1 MTVAVQRCTLPKEER
16 LHCKKDIAF
25 LLAKGKFRT
34 CRRFRYCFIA
44 DNGLPYSRMMISVPK
59 KLFKRAVKRNLLKRR
74 IRESYRLQKNLFP
87 ENRGADIL
95 FIYNSREI
103 SCSKDVFSDVGQ
115 IIKDVSNEIRKD

>member
-1 MTVAVQRCTLPKEER
+1 MTVDVQRCTLPKEER
-16 LHCKKDIAF
+16 LHGKKDIAF

-103 SCSKDVFSDVGQ
+103 SCSRDVFSDVGQ